1 MFFCVNFKFV
11 IFIKTRSISIHS
23 FAQIKKKLE
32 IKYKAGTSKITEENL
47 VEFNTDVNL
56 TQNDLYS
63 SSSSS
68 GTHANYLEDNWDIQ
82 KTYDGRPSSS
92 VRFVKLTIRTN

>member
-1 MFFCVNFKFV
+1 M
-11 IFIKTRSISIHS
+11 
-23 FAQIKKKLE
+23 
-32 IKYKAGTSKITEENL
+32 
-47 VEFNTDVNL
+47 

-92 VRFVKLTIRTN
+92 VRFVKLTIRTNWFAKNSYFKVFKRAQKFIHVKLNLSF